1 MSTSKVNLIDPI
13 NTVSKFGSD
22 YNGMPDYEKMSIFV
36 ELTVTRRGKT
46 IIIASAD
53 GVKQDVDSTSVNINM
68 LGFEQSNSSKFKNYH
83 TTDWTN
89 NVADDKTRYEGF
101 GIQSINIAI
110 TPSAVPIVNIEF
122 VDIKG
127 MNFLNKGANSPYSIL
142 YDFPPPIY
150 TLTVKGY
157 YGKKLTYTL
166 HLLEQ
171 NTRFDGTNGNYY
183 ISAKFTSRTFSPL
196 TDILFNYIKTIPFMD
211 SDTTID
217 FVDREGATPPPQ
229 NTYELIQNLKKRNSQ
244 ITKLNN
250 TSEELKTT
258 KDAQL
263 QLEKI
268 KTTLSSIDSI
278 LQFASD
284 TFSSLRRVIV
294 YNSDYTEA
302 SQDKQD
308 AIEIL
313 NNTSE
318 YNAYIRE
325 NDISSDTKKRL
336 ILAIVNK
343 ETIDGNSNVNVE
355 DEGQLNAKR
364 NTLDEVVTNRLIE
377 NIREFKPLP
386 SERKG
391 LILNTY
397 TTNVP
402 DKKTING
409 TQTTTTSFVGIDIT
423 KYYITLFNEKNKLQ
437 KDYETAKE
445 KYDKLVNDKTIE
457 ILGFEPTLNNV
468 FRILANDCDR
478 FFSKLIDVGGKS
490 DTHHEKYRSQILTST
505 NSKNV
510 GNIPIG
516 AFPLCYKLTTT
527 RSSEGSESNDRVDRA
542 YPTEVQQ
549 FRQLPEPFPEVNF
562 IEGFINA
569 SIELSKLDRFN
580 SNKENTD
587 VVGNN
592 LWFPINPV
600 DTTLKTSYSNE
611 SPYFQLERK
620 KTYQL
625 NEVYNIILNRYYILS
640 QFTNGDFFSQNENY
654 VKLVAKSEAL
664 NLAKTFID
672 KTLLGLLKESAKS
685 HKSYNEFIS
694 WISNPKNGVNY
705 YSTINGTTDFVKFD
719 NSEISFYRSR
729 DNDNFVGFDYVDDN
743 LSIAERVV
751 QENSDDIIDQFITK
765 QNETWTKV
773 TNFFTL
779 SNPNVQKFSKE
790 NLIYFPDD
798 YKTENAFDS
807 KFIQGDTT
815 VELWADYI
823 TDDSET
829 LKKIFSETDP
839 TYNTFQK
846 VFFMVS
852 NIGRTR
858 SFFSVE
864 NEIVGKFS
872 VGSVVQVPEFANLY
886 MGALALAYHDDIT
899 RPSPTY
905 YSDMINDLLSKL
917 PATETSTISITPF
930 YVRNNLINDQ
940 TFIKYLSKKDAEK
953 FVNEF
958 TTFVGADSNNL
969 VNGEGTEYKKVLD
982 SIISVINDTEIPEGD
997 DDAEVKYKNAL
1008 ESSQFIKYI
1017 NGNRYILNFSDITF
1031 KRRNKSQDLNAFVPI
1046 SNLSGTAL
1054 NRTTT
1059 YFNQFFSQLID
1070 SISDRNTELDNIDKE
1085 IIGKLNDN
1093 DIKNQMYYS
1102 FKTIYDRW
1110 IPSPNMPI
1118 KKGTQISSNVNGGF
1132 PLTGRPLID
1141 SFKFV
1146 DRAFNNIGGKV
1157 QLNIDSL
1164 IDMEKDFDLSVF
1176 QVMSRILSENGFE
1189 FFPIENFM
1197 IFDSGSKYKWEDAF
1211 KISETLDQP
1220 TEPSFVVMYIGGTSS
1235 SLDNEKSETADTGIK
1250 DLEKEPPVDFVNNN
1264 DGDDPFYANVNA
1276 FRVRFGQQNQS
1287 FFTDIQFDQK
1297 EFTETNESL
1306 SILASIAD
1314 DQGNASP
1321 IPKGQNLFNTYS
1333 QRSYTAKVS
1342 GLGNAMI
1349 QPMQY
1354 FQIENIPMFNGAYII
1369 LKVDH
1374 QITPNHMTTSF
1385 EGMRL
1390 AKIPVPFVSN
1400 SFTSSDFNQQ
1410 TSPDAA
1416 QQETTENGYA
1426 GTPNSV
1432 TNNGNLQVTK
1442 QSDGSPDN
1450 LNYPSPP
1457 VSNSMDNLFSTV
1469 ATQPLKMDNT

>member
-53 GVKQDVDSTSVNINM
+53 GVQQDVDSTSVNINM
-68 LGFEQSNSSKFKNYH
+68 LGFEQSNSSKFKKYH

-127 MNFLNKGANSPYSIL
+127 MNFLNRGSNSPYAVL

-150 TLTVKGY
+150 ILTVKGY

-171 NTRFDGTNGNYY
+171 NTRFDGTSGNYY

-196 TDILFNYIKTIPFMD
+196 TDILFNYIKTIPFTD
-211 SDTTID
+211 STITVD
-217 FVDREGATPPPQ
+217 FTEIEGTLQPPQ
-229 NTYELIQNLKKRNSQ
+229 NTHQLIQNLKKRNIQ

-258 KDAQL
+258 KEAQL
-263 QLEKI
+263 KIEKV
-268 KTTLSSIDSI
+268 KNALNSIDFI

-284 TFSSLRRVIV
+284 TFSSLRRIII
-294 YNSDYTEA
+294 YNSDNTEI

-308 AIEIL
+308 QIEII

-318 YNAYIRE
+318 YNSYIRE
-325 NDISSDTKKRL
+325 NDISSDTTKRL

-343 ETIDGNSNVNVE
+343 DTIDGNNNVNVD
-355 DEGQLNAKR
+355 DESQLSAKR
-364 NTLDEVVTNRLIE
+364 ATLDEVVTNRLID
-377 NIREFKPLP
+377 NIKEFKQLP

-391 LILNTY
+391 LILNTF

-402 DKKTING
+402 NKKTING
-409 TQTTTTSFVGIDIT
+409 TQTNTTSFIGIDIT
-423 KYYITLFNEKNKLQ
+423 KYYITLFNEKNKLL
-437 KDYETAKE
+437 KDYETAK
-445 KYDKLVNDKTIE
+445 KIYDKLVNDKTIK
-457 ILGFEPTLNNV
+457 ILGFKPTLNNV

-490 DTHHEKYRSQILTST
+490 DTHHEKYRSQIITNT

-510 GNIPIG
+510 DNIPIG
-516 AFPLCYKLTTT
+516 AFPLCHKLTTT
-527 RSSEGSESNDRVDRA
+527 RSSEGNESNDRVDRA

-549 FRQLPEPFPEVNF
+549 FRQLAEPFPEVNF
-562 IEGFINA
+562 IEEFINA

-625 NEVYNIILNRYYILS
+625 NEIYNIIINRYYIIS
-640 QFTNGDFFSQNENY
+640 QFTNSDFFNQNENY

-672 KTLLGLLKESAKS
+672 KTLLGLLKNSALS

-705 YSTINGTTDFVKFD
+705 YSSLNGTTDFVKFD

-729 DNDNFVGFDYVDDN
+729 DNDNFIGFDYVDN
-743 LSIAERVV
+743 NVLIAERNV
-751 QENSDDIIDQFITK
+751 QENSDDIIDQFITN

-773 TNFFTL
+773 SNFFT
-779 SNPNVQKFSKE
+779 SSTPNVQKFSKE

-798 YKTENAFDS
+798 FKTENAFDS
-807 KFIQGDTT
+807 KFIEGDTT

-823 TDDSET
+823 NNNSET
-829 LKKIFSETDP
+829 LKIIFSETDT
-839 TYNTFQK
+839 TYNAFQK
-846 VFFMVS
+846 AFFMVS

-858 SFFSVE
+858 SFFSTE

-886 MGALALAYHDDIT
+886 MGALALAYHDDIN
-899 RPSPTY
+899 RPSSTF
-905 YSDMINDLLSKL
+905 YSDMIGDLLKKL
-917 PATETSTISITPF
+917 PVVKTVSISITYF
-930 YVRNNLINDQ
+930 YPKNNLINDQ
-940 TFIKYLSKKDAEK
+940 LLIKYLSKKDAKK
-953 FVNEF
+953 FVSQF
-958 TTFVGADSNNL
+958 ISFVGADTNNL
-969 VNGEGTEYKKVLD
+969 INGQGEDYKSVLD
-982 SIISVINDTEIPEGD
+982 SIINVINNTEIPEGD
-997 DDAEVKYKNAL
+997 DNSEIKYRDAL
-1008 ESSQFIKYI
+1008 ESSKFIKYM

-1031 KRRNKSQDLNAFVPI
+1031 KRRNKIQDFNSFVPI

-1054 NRTTT
+1054 SRTTT

-1070 SISDRNTELDNIDKE
+1070 SISDRSTELDNIDKE

-1110 IPSPNMPI
+1110 IPSPNIPI
-1118 KKGTQISSNVNGGF
+1118 KKGTNILSNVNGGF
-1132 PLTGRPLID
+1132 PLTGRPLFN

-1146 DRAFNNIGGKV
+1146 DRAFNNIGNKV
-1157 QLNIDSL
+1157 KLNIDSL

-1189 FFPIENFM
+1189 FFPVENFM
-1197 IFDSGSKYKWEDAF
+1197 VFDNSKYRWEDAF

-1220 TEPSFVVMYIGGTSS
+1220 TEPYFIAMYIGGTSS

-1250 DLEKEPPVDFVNNN
+1250 NLENNLPPDFVNSN
-1264 DGDDPFYANVNA
+1264 DSDDPFYANVNA

-1297 EFTETNESL
+1297 ELTETNESL
-1306 SILASIAD
+1306 TILSSIAD

-1321 IPKGQNLFNTYS
+1321 IPKGQNLFNVYS

-1342 GLGNAMI
+1342 GIGNAMI
-1349 QPMQY
+1349 QPTQY
-1354 FQIENIPMFNGAYII
+1354 FQIENIPLFNGAYII

-1390 AKIPVPFVSN
+1390 AKIPVPFITN
-1400 SFTSSDFNQQ
+1400 SFTSGNFNQQ

-1432 TNNGNLQVTK
+1432 IANSNLQLSK
-1442 QSDGSPDN
+1442 QSNGLPDN

-1457 VSNSMDNLFSTV
+1457 VANSMDNLFSTV
-1469 ATQPLKMDNT
+1469 SIQPLKMDNT